1 MIRFTS
7 WMMVARADQAE
18 RGCQRRDGEA
28 WHNHGMHLDVNIGYW
43 GTAVATNPGLLR
55 EVEQVGY
62 RCIWAAEAYGSDAVT
77 VLAAVAAHT
86 DTIGIG
92 SAIMQIP
99 ARTPAMTAMTAATL
113 DDLSSGRFRLGLGL
127 SGPQVVEGWHG
138 VAYGRPLLRT
148 REYVEI
154 VRMALA
160 RSGPL
165 EFQGEEYQV
174 PFLGDGA
181 TGLGKALKLIG
192 SPHPDVPVY
201 LAAIGPRNVAL
212 AAEIADGW
220 LPAFYSPERAGPVF
234 EPSLAAGFAR
244 SKEGAGK
251 RTRFDTVATVQAVI
265 TDDIPAGR
273 DQVRPAIALYLG
285 GMGAR
290 GANFYNE
297 LARRY
302 GFEQAAESVQ
312 ERYLSGDKAGAVAA
326 VPDELI
332 DEVALVGPVEAVRD
346 RLAVWRASGVSA
358 LAIASL
364 DPATLRGVMEAAGCL
379 TP

>member
-1 MIRFTS
+1 
-7 WMMVARADQAE
+7 
-18 RGCQRRDGEA
+18 
-28 WHNHGMHLDVNIGYW
+28 
-43 GTAVATNPGLLR
+43 
-55 EVEQVGY
+55 
-62 RCIWAAEAYGSDAVT
+62 
-77 VLAAVAAHT
+77 
-86 DTIGIG
+86 
-92 SAIMQIP
+92 
-99 ARTPAMTAMTAATL
+99 
-113 DDLSSGRFRLGLGL
+113 
-127 SGPQVVEGWHG
+127 
-138 VAYGRPLLRT
+138 
-148 REYVEI
+148 
-154 VRMALA
+154 
-160 RSGPL
+160 
-165 EFQGEEYQV
+165 
-174 PFLGDGA
+174 
-181 TGLGKALKLIG
+181 LKLIG
-192 SPHPDVPVY
+192 SPHPDVPFY

-212 AAEIADGW
+212 TAEIADGW

-251 RTRFDTVATVQAVI
+251 RARFDTVATVQAVI

-326 VPDELI
+326 VPDDLV

-346 RLAVWRASGVSA
+346 RLAVWQASGVSA

-364 DPATLRGVMEAAGCL
+364 DPATLRGVMEAAG
-379 TP
+379 

>member
-1 MIRFTS
+1 
-7 WMMVARADQAE
+7 
-18 RGCQRRDGEA
+18 
-28 WHNHGMHLDVNIGYW
+28 MHFDLNIGYW
-43 GTAVATNPGLLR
+43 GTAVATNPGFLLD
-55 EVEQVGY
+55 VESMGY
-62 RCIWAAEAYGSDAVT
+62 RCIWAAEAYGSDAAT
-77 VLAAVAAHT
+77 VLGAIAAHT
-86 DTIGIG
+86 TRIGIG
-92 SAIMQIP
+92 TAIMQMP

-113 DDLSSGRFRLGLGL
+113 DDLSAGRFRLGLGL

-138 VAYGRPLLRT
+138 VAYRRPLQRS

-154 VRMALA
+154 VRAVLA
-160 RSGPL
+160 RTAPL
-165 EFQGEEYQV
+165 EYQGEEYQI
-174 PFLGDGA
+174 PFGGEGA

-220 LPAFYSPERAGPVF
+220 LPAFYSPERAGEVF
-234 EPSLAAGFAR
+234 DAPLSAGFELSA
-244 SKEGAGK
+244 EGPAK
-251 RTRFDTVATVQAVI
+251 RARFDTVASVQAVI

-312 ERYLSGDKAGAVAA
+312 DLYLAGDKVGAVAA
-326 VPDELI
+326 VPDGLV

-346 RLAVWRASGVSA
+346 RLEVWRSSGVTA

-364 DPATLRGVMEAAGCL
+364 DPATLRGVVEAAG
-379 TP
+379 

>member
-1 MIRFTS
+1 
-7 WMMVARADQAE
+7 
-18 RGCQRRDGEA
+18 
-28 WHNHGMHLDVNIGYW
+28 MHLDLNIGYW
-43 GTAVATNPGLLR
+43 GTAVASNPVFLR
-55 EVEQVGY
+55 DVESMGY
-62 RCIWAAEAYGSDAVT
+62 RCIWAAEAYGSDAAT
-77 VLAAVAAHT
+77 VLGAIAAHT
-86 DTIGIG
+86 SRIGIG
-92 SAIMQIP
+92 TAIMQIP

-138 VAYGRPLLRT
+138 VAYGRPLQRT

-154 VRMALA
+154 VRAVLE
-160 RSGPL
+160 RSAPL
-165 EFQGEEYQV
+165 QYRGEEYQI
-174 PFLGDGA
+174 PFVGDGA

-201 LAAIGPRNVAL
+201 LAAIGPRNVSL
-212 AAEIADGW
+212 TAEIADGW
-220 LPAFYSPERAGPVF
+220 LPAFYSPERAGDVF
-234 EPSLAAGFAR
+234 ESSLAAGFGR
-244 SKEGAGK
+244 SQEGSAK
-251 RTRFDTVATVQAVI
+251 RVRFDTVATVQAVI
-265 TDDIPAGR
+265 TDDIHAGR

-312 ERYLSGDKAGAVAA
+312 DLYLAGDKAGAVAA
-326 VPDELI
+326 VPDDLV

-346 RLAVWRASGVSA
+346 RLDIWRASGVSA
-358 LAIASL
+358 LAIATL
-364 DPATLRGVMEAAGCL
+364 DPTTLRGVVAAAG
-379 TP
+379 